1 MSRFEKQV
9 CVKILQRAKVGKRKY
24 GVTMERGD
32 LNLHDWL
39 THLQEELMDA
49 AVYVERLMEDVER
62 LMVEMDE
69 IAGDVDEARYRSND

>member
-1 MSRFEKQV
+1 MSRFEEQV
-9 CVKILQRAKVGKRKY
+9 CAKILERAKVGKRKY

-49 AVYVERLMEDVER
+49 AVYVERLMEDVEI
-62 LMVEMDE
+62 LMTEMGVM
-69 IAGDVDEARYRSND
+69 INEARNRSND

>member
-1 MSRFEKQV
+1 MSRFEEQV
-9 CVKILQRAKVGKRKY
+9 CAKILERAKVGKRKY

-49 AVYVERLMEDVER
+49 AVYVERLMEDVEI
-62 LMVEMDE
+62 LMTEMGSM
-69 IAGDVDEARYRSND
+69 INDKRNQSRD